1 MADDRLADDRLDN
14 AAQPGVAIQPGVAV
28 VCFYRGRAWY
38 DLLTR
43 AVCRRKGQALSD
55 VPSHVAVVLADVDLP
70 DRIRPLLY
78 EMTGAGWHSR
88 PAVPAD
94 YAWSVQVS
102 LADARGSEEAALS
115 CRYIRYAWGTDALI
129 GLHDISPRLLP
140 APWLRWAR
148 KGKARI
154 CSVFVKAVLEA
165 GGASLPHW
173 LRAQYVP
180 CSPNDI
186 WLALKG

>member
-1 MADDRLADDRLDN
+1 LAD
-14 AAQPGVAIQPGVAV
+14 AAQPGVAV

-55 VPSHVAVVLADVDLP
+55 VPSHVAVILTAVDP
-70 DRIRPLLY
+70 PEWPRPWLY

-102 LADARGSEEAALS
+102 LYDVQGATDAALS
-115 CRYIRYAWGTDALI
+115 CRAMGYDWGTDALI

-180 CSPNDI
+180 CSPNDL
-186 WLALKG
+186 WRALGETK

>member
-1 MADDRLADDRLDN
+1 LGDTLL
-14 AAQPGVAIQPGVAV
+14 PGVAGETTQPGVAV

-55 VPSHVAVVLADVDLP
+55 VPSHVAVILAAVDP
-70 DRIRPLLY
+70 PEWPRPWLY

-88 PAVPAD
+88 RDMADDYWWRVRVP
-94 YAWSVQVS
+94 
-102 LADARGSEEAALS
+102 LADARGAEEAALS

-129 GLHDISPRLLP
+129 GLHDISPCLLP

-165 GGASLPHW
+165 GGAFLPYW